1 MCFCKTPTEGCVRR
15 VRLAFISGVVA
26 HPPLGGGGGADK
38 YKGFPPPLPTPK
50 VYSHIQSRL
59 GNKHISTSANKHIS
73 GIFNGIHPNLMATV
87 GVLSR
92 SNHLLRNEFHS
103 LHASKQG
110 CTLSTLWVLICKI
123 KEFKITCKENS
134 TT

>member
-1 MCFCKTPTEGCVRR
+1 MY
-15 VRLAFISGVVA
+15 
-26 HPPLGGGGGADK
+26 GARDQ
-38 YKGFPPPLPTPK
+38 LSL
-50 VYSHIQSRL
+50 VQVMALQSRL

-92 SNHLLRNEFHS
+92 SNHPLRNEFHS